1 MFIGDTEEEEKVK
14 CIQVY
19 LTISKE
25 LGIISE
31 KSFVVKNKTSE
42 DDGLKSNPEQDKD
55 SEDESDS
62 DF

>member
-42 DDGLKSNPEQDKD
+42 DDGLKSNPE
-55 SEDESDS
+55 
-62 DF
+62 